1 MPEASSA
8 AESGRSPAQRNRLA
22 VALAAASTLALG
34 AWLADR
40 LTHIYVTDARVSATM
55 VALSARVPGWVREV
69 PVEEGAEV
77 PGGAALVQLDDE
89 MAALIHAGLLRK
101 VEALEAEHDSLAR
114 QRTMAERQTASRQ
127 AGQAAELRAA
137 EAKAQAYAHDREQA
151 GAAFAGG
158 AVARYGLPLP
168 QAYEQL
174 KSRFLQARD
183 QHTAAEAAVGAERSA
198 LDEESAG
205 RDRVAILQAELEA
218 LEGRL
223 AEARLEAAQAA
234 VRLRDH
240 QLRALLGDRGRDLCG
255 PRGIRGAGA
264 TARHVP

>member
-151 GAAFAGG
+151 GAAFRRG
-158 AVARYGLPLP
+158 
-168 QAYEQL
+168 EQL
-174 KSRFLQARD
+174 LATGSLPP
-183 QHTAAEAAVGAERSA
+183 
-198 LDEESAG
+198 
-205 RDRVAILQAELEA
+205 
-218 LEGRL
+218 RL
-223 AEARLEAAQAA
+223 MSS
-234 VRLRDH
+234 
-240 QLRALLGDRGRDLCG
+240 
-255 PRGIRGAGA
+255 
-264 TARHVP
+264 

>member
-127 AGQAAELRAA
+127 AGQAAEPQGRRGQGPGPTLTTVSR
-137 EAKAQAYAHDREQA
+137 R
-151 GAAFAGG
+151 GPPSAGG
-158 AVARYGLPLP
+158 AVARCWPFPPGL
-168 QAYEQL
+168 
-174 KSRFLQARD
+174 
-183 QHTAAEAAVGAERSA
+183 
-198 LDEESAG
+198 
-205 RDRVAILQAELEA
+205 
-218 LEGRL
+218 
-223 AEARLEAAQAA
+223 
-234 VRLRDH
+234 
-240 QLRALLGDRGRDLCG
+240 
-255 PRGIRGAGA
+255 
-264 TARHVP
+264 